1 MKITLIIISL
11 IFLSG
16 CYTIPTDKQ
25 KILAR
30 ETLVLSVMMKDYQ
43 QTINIAKNPDD
54 YYEKNKVLGRHPSTK
69 DVKIYFA
76 SCALIHAGIA
86 YMLPEEY
93 SKYWQSWQ
101 LLNNLK
107 AAINNDK
114 NGLDSKTEF
123 EFYIEKKWKF

>member
-1 MKITLIIISL
+1 MKKILIIISL

-16 CYTIPTDKQ
+16 CYTIPIDKQ
-25 KILAR
+25 RILAR

-43 QTINIAKNPDD
+43 QTIDIVKKPDEYSEQNKILGKNPSKSDI
-54 YYEKNKVLGRHPSTK
+54 NL
-69 DVKIYFA
+69 YFI
-76 SCALIHAGIA
+76 SCALIHTGIA
-86 YMLPEEY
+86 YILPEEY

-107 AAINNDK
+107 AAINNEK
-114 NGLDSKTEF
+114 IGLDSKTEF